1 MTVRLVRPLELAT
14 VLMCSFW
21 VRELENEVMR
31 ELGKREAK
39 KREAEPQPQLDGV
52 SGFGGRGEGECHVAS
67 EWLGGGGSSVRIITH
82 PRSKIFIPSLSSA
95 LST

>member
-21 VRELENEVMR
+21 VRELEKEVMR

-52 SGFGGRGEGECHVAS
+52 SGFGGRGEGECHVTS
-67 EWLGGGGSSVRIITH
+67 KWLGDDVVGRG
-82 PRSKIFIPSLSSA
+82 KSLTQG
-95 LST
+95 LICPFRL